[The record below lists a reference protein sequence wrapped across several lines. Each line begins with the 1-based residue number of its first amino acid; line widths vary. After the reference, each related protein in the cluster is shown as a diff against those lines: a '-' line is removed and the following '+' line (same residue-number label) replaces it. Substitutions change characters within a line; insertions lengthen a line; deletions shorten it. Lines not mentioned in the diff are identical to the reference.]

1 MSTMRT
7 HSCGALR
14 REHVGQTVRLCGW
27 VWRRR
32 DHGGAIFIDLRDRFG
47 VTQVVFQEGTDRAA
61 HALASDL
68 RSEYCIG
75 IEGTVAARGA
85 NENPKLPTGAIEVN
99 VTKLELHSRAET
111 PPFAIEDDLDTNEA
125 LRLKH
130 RYLDL

>member
-32 DHGGAIFIDLRDRFG
+32 DHGGAIFIDLRDREG
-47 VTQVVFQEGTDRAA
+47 VTQVVFQSTDAAA

-68 RSEYCIG
+68 RSEFCIG
-75 IEGTVAARGA
+75 IEGTVSARGS
-85 NENPKLPTGAIEVN
+85 NENAKLPTGAIEVN
-99 VTKLELHSRAET
+99 ATKLELYSRSET

-130 RYLDL
+130 R